1 MIPDQTHVLASSKPP
16 YKREITVKTLC
27 QMEAVPRTSW
37 QRMELAM
44 WRAGRLRT
52 GYYNSYPDAGSWM
65 GIVGPSHVSLN
76 EINRDLALRA
86 APSPLPPSTQL
97 KWELTRGKRK
107 RKG

>member
-16 YKREITVKTLC
+16 YKRELTVKTLC
-27 QMEAVPRTSW
+27 QMETVPRTSW

-44 WRAGRLRT
+44 WRAGRPMQIRLIPID
-52 GYYNSYPDAGSWM
+52 SFPVEH
-65 GIVGPSHVSLN
+65 GIIGPSHVSLN

-86 APSPLPPSTQL
+86 APSPLPSPTQL